1 MLLYPLAIVS
11 VLYMTYAAWVIARL
25 RAPAT

>member
-11 VLYMTYAAWVIARL
+11 VLYVSYAAWVIARL
-25 RAPAT
+25 RASAN